1 MNKNKKILTIGILL
15 LISGIIAAL
24 TSSQPSGILRYTF
37 AGSTLTAGV
46 LGVLI
51 GRETKGGFVR
61 SAYYSWIGFIMI
73 GLSIALGIWA
83 TSAIAFI
90 SVLGFFLL
98 ILGVIEFVFVLQM
111 LSYETIIP
119 WKILGLKLSLAA
131 LTAIGATWIMTTAGY
146 NVYSALLFLGVLF
159 ILAGFTYIK
168 VGRSDK
174 DAELSAASQ

>member
-1 MNKNKKILTIGILL
+1 MNTNKKKLAIGILL
-15 LISGIIAAL
+15 LISGIMAAL
-24 TSSQPSGILRYTF
+24 TSRQPSVILQYTF
-37 AGSTLTAGV
+37 AGTSLIAGV

-83 TSAIAFI
+83 TNALAFI
-90 SVLGFFLL
+90 YVLGFFLL
-98 ILGVIEFVFVLQM
+98 ILGVIEFVFVLQI
-111 LSYETIIP
+111 LSYETNIP

-131 LTAIGATWIMTTAGY
+131 LTATGATWIMTTAEY

-159 ILAGFTYIK
+159 ILAGFSNIK
-168 VGRSDK
+168 VGRLDK
-174 DAELSAASQ
+174 DAELSEVNQ

>member
-1 MNKNKKILTIGILL
+1 MNKNKKLLTLGILL

-24 TSSQPSGILRYTF
+24 ISSEPSGILQYTF
-37 AGSTLTAGV
+37 AGTTFTAGV

-51 GRETKGGFVR
+51 GREKKGGFVR

-73 GLSIALGIWA
+73 GLSISLGIWA
-83 TSAIAFI
+83 TSVIAFI
-90 SVLGFFLL
+90 NVLGFFLL
-98 ILGVIEFVFVLQM
+98 ILGIVEFVFVLQI

-131 LTAIGATWIMTTAGY
+131 LTATGATWIMTTAGY

-159 ILAGFTYIK
+159 ILAGSSFIK
-168 VGRSDK
+168 VGRLSK
-174 DAELSAASQ
+174 DAELSEVIQ